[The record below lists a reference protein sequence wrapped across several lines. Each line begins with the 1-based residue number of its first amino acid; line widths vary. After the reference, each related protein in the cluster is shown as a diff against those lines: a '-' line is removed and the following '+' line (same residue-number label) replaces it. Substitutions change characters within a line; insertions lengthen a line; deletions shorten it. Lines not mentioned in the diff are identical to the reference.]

1 MHDDRTAAAR
11 GGAPRGWIGSE
22 EHKQAFCRSFV
33 ETHRPFRPEDI
44 IWPELDAE
52 GLLRLSALPIWN
64 EAVRTEAETALKVQ
78 TLGRVE
84 PDPLLAEA
92 IALQG
97 YEEGRHAEILR
108 LLTAQYGIVVDPF
121 DAPRPPR
128 NPVWEF
134 VSTGYGE
141 CIDSFF
147 AFGLFA
153 IGRRSEY
160 FPAPLIDVFEP
171 IMQEEARHILFV
183 VNWVAYL
190 RSRAA
195 WVARPFFDA
204 RRLWTLGA
212 QLLEHARNALRI
224 GGGNGG
230 SQEGFTMTSASAF
243 EDLSPRSF
251 LELCLA
257 ENERRLS
264 LYDPRLLRPRLV
276 PAAAR
281 FALRFIPN
289 SSSGNGKAAAP
300 AGPPPPPPA
309 DRSTAWP
316 T

>member
-1 MHDDRTAAAR
+1 MRDDRTPAAS
-11 GGAPRGWIGSE
+11 GGAPRGWIGSD
-22 EHKQAFCRSFV
+22 EHKQVFCRSFV
-33 ETHRPFRPEDI
+33 DTHRPFRPADI
-44 IWPELDAE
+44 VWPELDPE
-52 GLLRLSALPIWN
+52 GLLRLSGLPIWN

-84 PDPLLAEA
+84 LDPILAEA

-108 LLTAQYGIVVDPF
+108 LLTAQYGIAVTPF

-153 IGRRSEY
+153 IGRRSQY
-160 FPAPLIDVFEP
+160 FPAPLIDIFEP

-190 RSRAA
+190 RARAP
-195 WVARPFFDA
+195 WIARPFFDA
-204 RRLWTLGA
+204 RRLWTLGG
-212 QLLEHARNALRI
+212 QLVEHARHALRV
-224 GGGNGG
+224 GSDNGG

-243 EDLSPRSF
+243 EDLSARTF
-251 LELCLA
+251 LELCLS
-257 ENERRLS
+257 ENQRRLEP
-264 LYDPRLLRPRLV
+264 YDPRLLRPRLV

-281 FALRFIPN
+281 FALKFIPK
-289 SSSGNGKAAAP
+289 SSNKNAKEAAP
-300 AGPPPPPPA
+300 AGKPSPPPA
-309 DRSTAWP
+309 KRSTAWP
-316 T
+316 S

>member
-1 MHDDRTAAAR
+1 MRDDRTPAVPR
-11 GGAPRGWIGSE
+11 GTRPGWIGSD

-44 IWPELDAE
+44 VWPELDPEA
-52 GLLRLSALPIWN
+52 LLRLSAMPIWN

-84 PDPLLAEA
+84 PDPILAEA

-108 LLTAQYGIVVDPF
+108 LLTAQYGIAVEPF

-153 IGRRSEY
+153 IGRRSQY
-160 FPAPLIDVFEP
+160 FPEPFIDIFDP

-190 RSRAA
+190 RARAPWA
-195 WVARPFFDA
+195 TRPLFDA
-204 RRLWTLGA
+204 RRIWTLGA
-212 QLLEHARNALRI
+212 QLVEHARHALRVGT
-224 GGGNGG
+224 GGGE
-230 SQEGFTMTSASAF
+230 SQEGFTMTSAAAF
-243 EDLSPRSF
+243 EDLSARSF
-251 LELCLA
+251 LEVCLS
-257 ENERRLS
+257 ENDRRLA

-281 FALRFIPN
+281 FALKFIPN
-289 SSSGNGKAAAP
+289 SSSGNPKAEAP
-300 AGPPPPPPA
+300 ARPPSPPPA

-316 T
+316 S

>member
-1 MHDDRTAAAR
+1 VRDDRTPAAS
-11 GGAPRGWIGSE
+11 GGAPRGWIGSD

-33 ETHRPFRPEDI
+33 DTHRPFRPTEI
-44 IWPELDAE
+44 AWPELDPEA
-52 GLLRLSALPIWN
+52 LLRLSALPIWN

-84 PDPLLAEA
+84 PDPILAEA

-97 YEEGRHAEILR
+97 YEEGRHAEILK
-108 LLTAQYGIVVDPF
+108 LLTAQYGIPVDPF

-128 NPVWEF
+128 NAVWEF

-153 IGRRSEY
+153 IGRRSQY
-160 FPAPLIDVFEP
+160 FPAPLIDIFEP

-204 RRLWTLGA
+204 RRLWTLGG

-230 SQEGFTMTSASAF
+230 TQEGFTMTSASAF
-243 EDLSPRSF
+243 EDLTARSF
-251 LELCLA
+251 LELCLS
-257 ENERRLS
+257 ENDRRLAI
-264 LYDPRLLRPRLV
+264 YDPRLLRPRLV
-276 PAAAR
+276 PTAAR

-289 SSSGNGKAAAP
+289 SSNGNGKTAAP
-300 AGPPPPPPA
+300 AEPPPPPPA
-309 DRSTAWP
+309 KRSTAWP
-316 T
+316 N